1 MIPKETLDILI
12 EAILAQQSFDYPNF
26 EEAQKQFEIAGADGK
41 CITVDRITLY
51 IYDSNLERHDLSY
64 VGARLDERYKVG
76 CNCEDKKKRDEYY
89 SLLRFLLKE
98 QSLWG
103 YAIRK
108 EERPDFVLTDGIKRI
123 GIEVTEFTTKQD
135 SILREIIGHASLGIK
150 TECELQKI
158 AHQKYRGA
166 ADEYI
171 YRNRNG
177 SLAVS
182 RRVYGMATG
191 INHYASVVVNKY
203 KKYQAEFYEYDE
215 FIVLCDAR
223 NCLEVTERREAER
236 VIGQTKLKESSSGG
250 CTVCIMRVDENS
262 RICVDTFHLQGCEEL
277 NLLPEE

>member
-41 CITVDRITLY
+41 YITVDRITLY

-108 EERPDFVLTDGIKRI
+108 EERPDFVLTDGIKKI

-135 SILREIIGHASLGIK
+135 SILREIIGHASFGIK
-150 TECELQKI
+150 TECELQEK
-158 AHQKYRGA
+158 ARQEYRGA

-171 YRNRNG
+171 YRNAKG
-177 SLAVS
+177 VLAVS
-182 RRVYGMATG
+182 RRVYGMAAG
-191 INHYASVVVNKY
+191 INRYANLVISKY
-203 KKYQAEFYEYDE
+203 RKYQSKFAEYDE
-215 FIVLCDAR
+215 FIILCDAR
-223 NCLEVTERREAER
+223 NCLEVTERRDSER
-236 VIGQTKLKESSSGG
+236 VIDLAKDRIENRLGG
-250 CTVCIMRVDENS
+250 CAVFILRVDENS
-262 RICVDTFHLQGCEEL
+262 QMCVDPF
-277 NLLPEE
+277 

>member
-26 EEAQKQFEIAGADGK
+26 EEAQKQFEIAGAVGK

-64 VGARLDERYKVG
+64 VGARLDERYKVR

-108 EERPDFVLTDGIKRI
+108 EERPDFVLTDGIKKI
-123 GIEVTEFTTKQD
+123 GIEVTEFTGKKD
-135 SILREIIGHASLGIK
+135 RVLREIIGYARLGIK
-150 TECELQKI
+150 TECELQKR
-158 AHQKYRGA
+158 ARQKYRGA

-171 YRNRNG
+171 YRNANG
-177 SLAVS
+177 VLSVS
-182 RRVYGMATG
+182 RRVYGMAAG
-191 INHYASVVVNKY
+191 INRYANLVISKY
-203 KKYQAEFYEYDE
+203 RKYQSKFAEYDE
-215 FIVLCDAR
+215 FIILCDAR
-223 NCLEVTERREAER
+223 NCLEVTERRDSER
-236 VIGQTKLKESSSGG
+236 VISLAKEQIENRLGG
-250 CTVCIMRVDENS
+250 CTVCILRVDENS
-262 RICVDTFHLQGCEEL
+262 RMCVDPF
-277 NLLPEE
+277 